1 MCLAQEGEM
10 ANEKFFSEP
19 RENSQ
24 IKATIIAK
32 YFVAWAKIIGSRAEK
47 IAYID
52 LFAGPGRY
60 EDDTKSTPLLV
71 LERAINDPLLKDRLV
86 SVFNDAEG
94 QNVTSLSEEIAK
106 LPGIDTLKFK
116 PVVDN
121 QSVGDETANALQ
133 KMSLVP
139 TLCFFDPFGYKGL
152 SLKLI
157 NAVLKDWACEC
168 VFFFNYNRVNM
179 GITNDRVRGHM
190 EALFGKE
197 RVEKLQPE
205 LDGMNAADR
214 ELRVIEELAKALK
227 ELGGKYVLPF
237 RFRNEKG
244 NRTSHH
250 LVFVSKHSL
259 GYGIMKEIMAGMSSK
274 HEQGVPSF
282 EYSSADARFPVLFEL
297 NRPLDDLEGMLL
309 DAFAGQTLRMVDIYE
324 RHHVDRRF
332 IKANYKDVLRKLEEK
347 TKIATDPPA
356 EKRKKQ
362 KDVRTFGDGV
372 NVTFPR
378 KA

>member
-1 MCLAQEGEM
+1 M
-10 ANEKFFSEP
+10 AIEKFFSEP
-19 RENSQ
+19 RENSK

-32 YFVAWAKIIGSRAEK
+32 YFLVWAKIIGKHAEK

-60 EDDTKSTPLLV
+60 KDDTRSTPLLV
-71 LERAINDPLLKDRLV
+71 LESAIADPMLRARLV
-86 SVFNDAEG
+86 AVFNDAEPE
-94 QNVTSLSEEIAK
+94 NAASLTEEIRK
-106 LPGIDTLKFK
+106 LPGLDTLKVK
-116 PVVDN
+116 PSVDN
-121 QSVGDETANALQ
+121 KSVGDDTANALA
-133 KMSLVP
+133 KMSLIP

-179 GITNDRVRGHM
+179 GLTNERVRGHM
-190 EALFGKE
+190 EALFGSDRIE
-197 RVEKLQPE
+197 SLQAE
-205 LDGMNAADR
+205 LDGMAAADR
-214 ELRVIEELAKALK
+214 ELRVVEELTKALRT
-227 ELGGKYVLPF
+227 LGGKYVLPF
-237 RFRNEKG
+237 RFLNEKG

-250 LVFVSKHSL
+250 LIFVSKHPL

-282 EYSSADARFPVLFEL
+282 EYSVADIRFPLLFEL

-309 DAFAGQTLRMVDIYE
+309 EAFAGRTRKMVHVYE
-324 RHHVDRRF
+324 QHHVDRRF
-332 IKANYKDVLRKLEEK
+332 IKSNYKDALRSLEDK
-347 TKIATDPPA
+347 NRISANPPA
-356 EKRKKQ
+356 AKRMMRNGI
-362 KDVRTFGDGV
+362 RTFADDV

-378 KA
+378 K

>member
-1 MCLAQEGEM
+1 M
-10 ANEKFFSEP
+10 ARENFFSEP

-32 YFVAWAKIIGSRAEK
+32 YFLAWAKIIGPRAEK

-71 LERAINDPLLKDRLV
+71 LERAINDPMLKTRLV
-86 SVFNDAEG
+86 SVFNDAEAE
-94 QNVTSLSEEIAK
+94 NAASLTEEIKK
-106 LPGIDTLKFK
+106 LPGIDTLKFA
-116 PVVDN
+116 PIVDN
-121 QSVGDETANALQ
+121 ESVGDHTANALQ
-133 KMSLVP
+133 SMSLVP

-179 GITNDRVRGHM
+179 GITNDRVRSHM
-190 EALFGKE
+190 AALFGE
-197 RVEKLQPE
+197 DRVDQLQDE
-205 LDGMNAADR
+205 LNGLNAADR
-214 ELRVIEELAKALK
+214 ELRVVEELTKALRA
-227 ELGGKYVLPF
+227 LGGKFVLPF

-250 LVFVSKHSL
+250 LVFVSKHPL
-259 GYGIMKEIMAGMSSK
+259 GYGIMKEIMAGMSSR
-274 HEQGVPSF
+274 HEQGVPTF
-282 EYSSADARFPVLFEL
+282 EYSSADARFPLLFEL
-297 NRPLDDLEGMLL
+297 SRPLDDLEGMLL
-309 DAFAGQTLRMVDIYE
+309 KEFAGLTLTMVDVYE

-332 IKANYKDVLRKLEEK
+332 IKSNYKDALRNLEDKKLI
-347 TKIATDPPA
+347 TTDPPA
-356 EKRKKQ
+356 TSRLMRKG
-362 KDVRTFGDGV
+362 VRTFADDV
-372 NVTFPR
+372 KVTFPR
-378 KA
+378 K

>member
-1 MCLAQEGEM
+1 M
-10 ANEKFFSEP
+10 ATEKFFSEP

-32 YFVAWAKIIGSRAEK
+32 YFVAWAKIIGQHAEK

-71 LERAINDPLLKDRLV
+71 LERAINDPMLKDRLV
-86 SVFNDAEG
+86 SVFNDAEAG
-94 QNVTSLSEEIAK
+94 NATSLTEEIQK
-106 LPGIDTLKFK
+106 LPGIASLKFK

-121 QSVGDETANALQ
+121 QSVGDDTANALQ
-133 KMSLVP
+133 RMSLVP

-152 SLKLI
+152 SLRLI

-179 GITNDRVRGHM
+179 GLTNDKVRGHM

-197 RVEKLQPE
+197 RVEQLQEE
-205 LDGMNAADR
+205 LDGLNASDR
-214 ELRVIEELAKALK
+214 ELRVVEELTTALK

-250 LVFVSKHSL
+250 LIFVSKHSL

-309 DAFAGQTLRMVDIYE
+309 EVFAGQTLKMVDVYE
-324 RHHVDRRF
+324 NHHVGRRY
-332 IKANYKDVLRKLEEK
+332 IKSNYKEALRKLEGK
-347 TKIATDPPA
+347 TTVVAAPPA
-356 EKRKKQ
+356 EKRRMLKGL
-362 KDVRTFGDGV
+362 RTFGDDV
-372 NVTFPR
+372 TVTFPR
-378 KA
+378 RK

>member
-1 MCLAQEGEM
+1 MAQE
-10 ANEKFFSEP
+10 NFFSEP
-19 RENSQ
+19 RANSQ

-32 YFVAWAKIIGSRAEK
+32 YFVAWAKIVGQHAQK

-60 EDDTKSTPLLV
+60 DDDTKSTPLLV
-71 LERAINDPLLKDRLV
+71 LERAINDPVLKDRLV
-86 SVFNDAEG
+86 SVFNDAEAENA
-94 QNVTSLSEEIAK
+94 QSLTQEISK
-106 LPGIDTLKFK
+106 LPGIDTLKFP

-121 QSVGDETANALQ
+121 QSVGDDTANALQ

-152 SLKLI
+152 SLRLI

-190 EALFGKE
+190 EALFGKD
-197 RVEKLQPE
+197 RVQQLQAE
-205 LDGMNAADR
+205 LNGLAASDR
-214 ELRVIEELAKALK
+214 ELRVVEELTSALRG
-227 ELGGKYVLPF
+227 LGGKFVLPF
-237 RFRNEKG
+237 RFRNERG

-250 LVFVSKHSL
+250 LIFVSKHPL
-259 GYGIMKEIMAGMSSK
+259 GYGIMKDIMAGMSSK

-282 EYSSADARFPVLFEL
+282 EYSSADARFPLLFEL
-297 NRPLDDLEGMLL
+297 NRPLDDLEEMLL
-309 DAFAGQTLRMVDIYE
+309 DAFAGQTLRMVDIYD
-324 RHHVDRRF
+324 RHHVDRPF
-332 IKANYKDVLRKLEEK
+332 IKANYKDVLRRLEEK
-347 TKIATDPPA
+347 SRIVTNPPA

-362 KDVRTFGDGV
+362 KEVRTFADAV
-372 NVTFPR
+372 SVTFPR
-378 KA
+378 RV